1 MRKKTLIICLF
12 ITIASIAFSKCQAVE
27 TQYKP
32 KVQFSKH
39 IDLEPQNKDRQLRDI
54 EARGMRQQQFIE
66 NYYQQR
72 FEQLQLLAERE
83 ANKLEHPERMLW
95 GEFVKLMTETPSANR
110 YFFIPSFL
118 ESRTFKLRAAM
129 RDTYATYQLRNFLL
143 DENAREIIAHVA
155 HNHKYTQKD
164 RHNFKYYNSL
174 LHEKA
179 HEILVI
185 MDKLQPQLVILEKQL
200 DNSLANLE
208 QWKNDQAEFILR
220 TTNQTKVKA
229 KAPGTVTAVLY
240 DNKYRFAMINGKLVR
255 EADTI
260 KGVKVIKI
268 HADNV
273 EFKKNRKTWTQKLG
287 QTPTEFWQ

>member
-1 MRKKTLIICLF
+1 MKKNILTIPIFVTVSLIV
-12 ITIASIAFSKCQAVE
+12 FSNCQAVE

-32 KVQFSKH
+32 KVEFSKYV
-39 IDLEPQNKDRQLRDI
+39 DLQPQNLERQLRDI
-54 EARGMRQQQFIE
+54 EARGMIKQQFIE
-66 NYYQQR
+66 NYYQTR
-72 FEQLQLLAERE
+72 FEELQQSAERE
-83 ANKLEHPERMLW
+83 ANKLEHPERILW

-179 HEILVI
+179 HEMLVV
-185 MDKLQPQLVILEKQL
+185 MDKLQSQLVTLEKQL

-208 QWKNDQAEFILR
+208 QWENDQAEFVLAA
-220 TTNQTKVKA
+220 TSQTEVKP
-229 KAPGTVTAVLY
+229 KAPGTVTATLY
-240 DNKYRFAMINGKLVR
+240 DNKNWFA
-255 EADTI
+255 
-260 KGVKVIKI
+260 
-268 HADNV
+268 
-273 EFKKNRKTWTQKLG
+273 
-287 QTPTEFWQ
+287 